1 MSNSISSSLSLAPR
15 LASTANTAAA
25 RKPLGSYELNTREF
39 GPVAANAIGM
49 AQAAGHGVSTIC
61 TLSREGLAE
70 LGEAAQDLV
79 DEVVDGVSD
88 AAQAVSDTVSSAAS
102 AVGDAASSV
111 ASYAALGALA
121 GAALINELA

>member
-1 MSNSISSSLSLAPR
+1 MSNSISSALSLAPR
-15 LASTANTAAA
+15 LATPATA
-25 RKPLGSYELNTREF
+25 RKPLGSFELNAKEF

-49 AQAAGHGVSTIC
+49 AQAAGHGVSTLC
-61 TLSREGLAE
+61 TLSREGLAS
-70 LGEAAQDLV
+70 LGGAAQDLV
-79 DEVVDGVSD
+79 EEVVDGVSD
-88 AAQAVSDTVSSAAS
+88 AAQAVGDTVGSAAS